1 MRVALPW
8 LAALLVVLSVAA
20 GRAYVSAREALAAAQ
35 ASEAA
40 GDLAT
45 ALARYQFAMRWYTP
59 GADAPVAAADAL
71 TRLADAAEARGDRA
85 GALAALRRLRGGIFS
100 TRSLYSPF
108 GDRLAAVDTRLA
120 RLSAAEQVAAGLD
133 RGQSPEALE
142 AEHAR
147 LLALDP
153 TPTPGW
159 ALAATLGF
167 FGWVG
172 GALGFI
178 FRGLD
183 AGLRLVQPAARRWSL
198 VFACSFGVWVLGLWF
213 A

>member
-1 MRVALPW
+1 VRAALPW
-8 LAALLVVLSVAA
+8 LGALLLVVAAAA
-20 GRAYVSAREALAAAQ
+20 GRAHVSARTEFEAGVAAE
-35 ASEAA
+35 SA
-40 GDLAT
+40 GDLPG
-45 ALARYQFAMRWYTP
+45 ALAHFQFAMRWYTP
-59 GADAPVAAADAL
+59 GAEAPVAAADAL
-71 TRLADAAEARGDRA
+71 TRLADAAEAKGDRA

-100 TRSLYSPF
+100 TRSFYSPF
-108 GDRLAAVDTRLA
+108 GERLAAVDARLA
-120 RLSAAEQVAAGLD
+120 RLSAAEQIAAGLA
-133 RGQSPEALE
+133 RGQSVDALE

-172 GALGFI
+172 GTLGFI

-198 VFACSFGVWVLGLWF
+198 VFAGSFGVWVLGLWY